1 MINKLS
7 YYILVIMINCIYIYC
22 FFFSLIIIY
31 LLNKDLKHI
40 KLKLY
45 EEIDVNIWVKL
56 YSIITIALI
65 HLTWLFYTMFLNYD
79 DNNYIYGFPLL
90 LLMPYIIY
98 IYAEF
103 RTISDKTIATEKLNK
118 YINYLMYIYIVL
130 LIIFIIFPVKEKEKL
145 VFQIRKIIN
154 KFIVF

>member
-1 MINKLS
+1 
-7 YYILVIMINCIYIYC
+7 MINCIYIYC

-45 EEIDVNIWVKL
+45 EEIDINIWIKL

-65 HLTWLFYTMFLNYD
+65 HLTWLFYTLFLNYN

-90 LLMPYIIY
+90 LLISYIIY

-103 RTISDKTIATEKLNK
+103 RKITDKTIADKTIATEKLNK
-118 YINYLMYIYIVL
+118 YINYLMYIYIIL
-130 LIIFIIFPVKEKEKL
+130 LIIFIIIPVKEKEKI

-154 KFIVF
+154 KFIVS